1 MKRRQFIT
9 LLGGAVA
16 WPLAARA
23 QQPAMPVIGFLN
35 GASAEAAADRARA
48 FRKGLSETGFVEGE
62 NVLIQSR
69 WADGQYDRLPG
80 LAMELVSRQVAVIAA
95 GSPPAA
101 QAAKA
106 ATSTIPIVFTSGGDA
121 VQLGLVAS
129 LNRPGGNVTGISFL
143 IDELSAKRLGLL
155 HDLVPKA
162 GVIALL
168 LNPSFADSSDQ
179 LKGAQGAA
187 RSIGLKLEVIAA
199 RDERDI
205 DDAFV
210 RIAELRA
217 GALIVSTDPFMSIHR
232 EKIIAHAASR
242 ALPAIYNL
250 REFVTAG
257 GLMSYDTSIADAY
270 RQAGAYVGRIL
281 KGAKPGD
288 LPVLQPTRFELVVNL
303 QTAKALGLTI
313 PSDLLAV
320 ADEVIE

>member
-1 MKRRQFIT
+1 MRRRQFIT
-9 LLGGAVA
+9 LLGGAAVVC
-16 WPLAARA
+16 PLAARA
-23 QQPAMPVIGFLN
+23 QQPAMPVIGVLN
-35 GASAEAAADRARA
+35 GNSAEAGAALLAA
-48 FRKGLSETGFVEGE
+48 FRQGLRQEGYIEGE

-69 WADGQYDRLPG
+69 WAGGQYERLPA

-143 IDELSAKRLGLL
+143 VDELAAKRLSLL
-155 HDLVPKA
+155 HDLVPNA

-168 LNPSFADSSDQ
+168 LNPSFFDSPDQ
-179 LKGAQGAA
+179 LKGAQEAA
-187 RSIGLKLEVIAA
+187 RSMGLKLEVV
-199 RDERDI
+199 DERDL
-205 DDAFV
+205 DDAFA
-210 RIAELRA
+210 RIVKLRA
-217 GALIVSTDPFMSIHR
+217 GALMVSADPFMFSRR
-232 EKIIAHAASR
+232 EKIAALAASR
-242 ALPAIYNL
+242 SLPAIYNL

-270 RQAGAYVGRIL
+270 RQAGVYVGRIL

-288 LPVLQPTRFELVVNL
+288 LPVLQPTRFEFAVNL
-303 QTAKALGLTI
+303 KTAKTLGLTF
-313 PSDLLAV
+313 PSGLLAI